1 MTLPGHPHQCLLTQL
16 NQVLMHWS
24 RIRSVEPIVLQ
35 MLYVT
40 TAISLAISVAIAPI
54 VSKEDEAVVKDV
66 VVVKDVAEV
75 EDLME
80 VEVVRDVVGVAQ
92 GRTHGRGSHQRQV
105 SFRPKQLALIL
116 SNGVQLASVGQQP
129 MVPPVILEFEHPQHL
144 LLRPTINLQSL
155 STPFRPMLL
164 LTFKPHFRQP
174 TLLELLITAPGS
186 LTTGTRN
193 PSVKTQSI
201 YHPFSSQERLGSNGL

>member
-1 MTLPGHPHQCLLTQL
+1 MILPGRPHQCLLTQL
-16 NQVLMHWS
+16 NQVPLHCS
-24 RIRSVEPIVLQ
+24 RIRSEEPIVLQ
-35 MLYVT
+35 MLCVT

-92 GRTHGRGSHQRQV
+92 GRTHGRGSHRRQV
-105 SFRPKQLALIL
+105 SFKPKQLALIL
-116 SNGVQLASVGQQP
+116 SNGVQLVSVGPQP
-129 MVPPVILEFEHPQHL
+129 MVPPVTLEFEHPQHL
-144 LLRPTINLQSL
+144 LLQPTLNPQSL
-155 STPFRPMLL
+155 STPFRPMPL
-164 LTFKPHFRQP
+164 LTFKPQFHQP
-174 TLLELLITAPGS
+174 TLLGSSITAPGS

-193 PSVKTQSI
+193 PSVKIQSI
-201 YHPFSSQERLGSNGL
+201 YHPFSSQERLGSSGS